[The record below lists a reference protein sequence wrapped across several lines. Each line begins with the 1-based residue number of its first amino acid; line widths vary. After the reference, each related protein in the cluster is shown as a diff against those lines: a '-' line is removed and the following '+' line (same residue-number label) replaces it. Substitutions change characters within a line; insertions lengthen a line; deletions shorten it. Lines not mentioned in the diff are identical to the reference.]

1 MADSGV
7 GQTNEKAIKLTG
19 GAVLDFQSLKRTGR
33 KGRGGGSRKRQSG
46 GAEGTHV
53 ISKSSD
59 QAPLPTP
66 PPPPPPS
73 VHSAANAKP
82 LVAGVAPEQPGPTS
96 LIPPS
101 QHGGKPKLVLD
112 PSKKKQ
118 AHLIPSKAH
127 PKGKS
132 TATRKNGK
140 KIRVSLSGLGKR
152 MTRHKSIQKEA
163 KQVKLEDIKKSL
175 VEAKLVKV
183 DTKAPESMLRQMY
196 ADYQTLK
203 NKAL

>member
-1 MADSGV
+1 MADSGA
-7 GQTNEKAIKLTG
+7 TEKAIKLTG
-19 GAVLDFQSLKRTGR
+19 GAVLDFQSLKKTGR
-33 KGRGGGSRKRQSG
+33 RSRSGSRKNQKG
-46 GAEGTHV
+46 GADVTPV
-53 ISKSSD
+53 ISKSGD
-59 QAPLPTP
+59 QAAPLPVP
-66 PPPPPPS
+66 PPPVNPS

-82 LVAGVAPEQPGPTS
+82 VTSGVAPEQPGPTS
-96 LIPPS
+96 LE
-101 QHGGKPKLVLD
+101 QTGGAKAKPKLVLD
-112 PSKKKQ
+112 PSKKHKQ
-118 AHLIPSKAH
+118 LIPSKGAK
-127 PKGKS
+127 PKS

-140 KIRVSLSGLGKR
+140 KIRVSLAGLGKR

-163 KQVKLEDIKKSL
+163 KQVKIEDIKKAL

>member
-1 MADSGV
+1 MADS
-7 GQTNEKAIKLTG
+7 NEKAIKLTG

-33 KGRGGGSRKRQSG
+33 KSRGNSRKRQSG
-46 GAEGTHV
+46 GAEPV
-53 ISKSSD
+53 ISKTEENS
-59 QAPLPTP
+59 APLPA
-66 PPPPPPS
+66 PPPPPS

-82 LVAGVAPEQPGPTS
+82 VVSGVAPEQPGPTS
-96 LIPPS
+96 LVAP
-101 QHGGKPKLVLD
+101 QNGGAKAKPKLVLD

-118 AHLIPSKAH
+118 AHLIPSKGVK
-127 PKGKS
+127 PKS

-163 KQVKLEDIKKSL
+163 KHVKIEDIKKVL
-175 VEAKLVKV
+175 VDAKLVKA

>member
-1 MADSGV
+1 MAD
-7 GQTNEKAIKLTG
+7 TEKAIKLTG

-33 KGRGGGSRKRQSG
+33 KSRGNSRKRQSG
-46 GAEGTHV
+46 GAEPS
-53 ISKSSD
+53 ISKTD
-59 QAPLPTP
+59 EGAAPLPA
-66 PPPPPPS
+66 PPPPPS

-82 LVAGVAPEQPGPTS
+82 VVSGVAPEQPGPTS
-96 LIPPS
+96 LVPP
-101 QHGGKPKLVLD
+101 QNGGKKPKLVLD

-118 AHLIPSKAH
+118 THLIPSKGSK
-127 PKGKS
+127 PKS

-140 KIRVSLSGLGKR
+140 KIRVSLAGLGKR

-163 KQVKLEDIKKSL
+163 KQVKLEDIKKAL
-175 VEAKLVKV
+175 VDAKLVKA

>member
-7 GQTNEKAIKLTG
+7 EQTNEKAIKLTG

-33 KGRGGGSRKRQSG
+33 KGRGGAGSRKRQSG
-46 GAEGTHV
+46 GAESAPV

-59 QAPLPTP
+59 QAPLPA
-66 PPPPPPS
+66 PPPPPS

-96 LIPPS
+96 LVVP
-101 QHGGKPKLVLD
+101 QNGGKPKLVLD

>member
-1 MADSGV
+1 MAD
-7 GQTNEKAIKLTG
+7 TNEKAIKLTG

-33 KGRGGGSRKRQSG
+33 KSRGNSRKRQSG
-46 GAEGTHV
+46 GGEVAPV
-53 ISKSSD
+53 ISKTDEGS
-59 QAPLPTP
+59 APLPA
-66 PPPPPPS
+66 PPPPPS

-82 LVAGVAPEQPGPTS
+82 VVSGVAPEQPGPTS
-96 LIPPS
+96 LVPP
-101 QHGGKPKLVLD
+101 QNGGAKTKPKLVLD

-118 AHLIPSKAH
+118 AQLIPSKSSK
-127 PKGKS
+127 PKS

-163 KQVKLEDIKKSL
+163 KQVKIEDIKKAL
-175 VEAKLVKV
+175 VDAKLVKA

>member
-7 GQTNEKAIKLTG
+7 GQTTEKAIKLTG

-33 KGRGGGSRKRQSG
+33 KGRGGSRKRQSG

-53 ISKSSD
+53 ISKSTD
-59 QAPLPTP
+59 QAPLPA
-66 PPPPPPS
+66 PPPPPS

-127 PKGKS
+127 PKSKS

-175 VEAKLVKV
+175 VEAKLVKI